1 MKNPVQRVM
10 VVDDDEINNFLCR
23 KVIGIYNANT
33 EVNTFI
39 EAKTALEYLKE
50 KRSTPHALPDLIML
64 DINMPIVSGWE
75 FLEAYQALTSSIE
88 KDIYIAILSSS
99 VYQKD
104 REKASAH
111 SSIRSYVSKPLTLE
125 SYKQLMDNLTTTIS
139 PS

>member
-1 MKNPVQRVM
+1 MSNPVQRVM

-50 KRSTPHALPDLIML
+50 KRTVPQALPDLIML
-64 DINMPIVSGWE
+64 DINMPVISGWE
-75 FLEAYQALTSSIE
+75 FLEAYQEMTTSID

-99 VYQKD
+99 VYQKY
-104 REKASAH
+104 REKASTH
-111 SSIRSYVSKPLTLE
+111 NFIRSYVSKPLTLE
-125 SYKQLMDNLTTTIS
+125 SYKQLMDNIK
-139 PS
+139 